1 MTPPLEDAIGVL
13 VRVAGDGAPSEP
25 SDVSLDEPTSD
36 AAPEAATVGRS
47 VLLDNPSGVPPE
59 ATAVGIVD
67 VVAVARTVGLNVPPD
82 PPPDAPREAATVG
95 GSVPLDPPSVVSP
108 ETAAVGNVEAVSAP
122 GLVGGDVPP
131 DTSEDADGVGT
142 VVPAESSD
150 DRGVGAKDSPDAL
163 VVNSVGTVVPSDSSD
178 DRGVGAEVSPD
189 TSVVAGV
196 GAGEESPSS
205 GQVTVSVG
213 KAYIVRGSLQR
224 NEMRASLHR
233 ITRTCSETLKTYLS
247 NAGILNA
254 FLEAA
259 TDRLFN
265 VIGIVTCLQSYG
277 YRGGHLHARGAR
289 RT

>member
-1 MTPPLEDAIGVL
+1 VVTD
-13 VRVAGDGAPSEP
+13 PS
-25 SDVSLDEPTSD
+25 SDVSL
-36 AAPEAATVGRS
+36 
-47 VLLDNPSGVPPE
+47 E
-59 ATAVGIVD
+59 ATIVD
-67 VVAVARTVGLNVPPD
+67 VVDEAVVAIPEGLNVPPEL
-82 PPPDAPREAATVG
+82 PPDAPPEAATVG

-163 VVNSVGTVVPSDSSD
+163 VVNSVGTVVPADSSD

-233 ITRTCSETLKTYLS
+233 ITRTCSATLKTYLS

-259 TDRLFN
+259 PYRFLDLRGS
-265 VIGIVTCLQSYG
+265 IAPLQTHG
-277 YRGGHLHARGAR
+277 HHRGDPHAGVPR
-289 RT
+289 RTRFKDVLDIGDDDGIRLRVVHQKSRASLWLLPSLVRWMAPSA